1 MPLGI
6 SWHLCGRWK
15 CILDP
20 YQRLGEKSRKERKP
34 WETAEHWLN
43 PWSVRNQN
51 ILLRKIFSRNRGAMC
66 IMQYM
71 CNEWMKHKE
80 YWYVSIAQRAKTQ
93 IKSTA
98 ELMCSRHVGFMVI
111 AHHSVCMISNHPSA
125 PARLL
130 AAISFLHRIRQM
142 GKG

>member
-1 MPLGI
+1 
-6 SWHLCGRWK
+6 
-15 CILDP
+15 
-20 YQRLGEKSRKERKP
+20 
-34 WETAEHWLN
+34 
-43 PWSVRNQN
+43 
-51 ILLRKIFSRNRGAMC
+51 MC